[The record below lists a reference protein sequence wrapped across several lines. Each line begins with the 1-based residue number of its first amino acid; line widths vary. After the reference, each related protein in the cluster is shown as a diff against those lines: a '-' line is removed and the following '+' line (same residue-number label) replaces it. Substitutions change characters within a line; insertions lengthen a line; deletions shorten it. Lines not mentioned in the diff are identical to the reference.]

1 MTTPKIIALIPARSG
16 SKRIKDKNIKKLGN
30 HPLIAYSIQA
40 AIDCEIFDSVVCA
53 TDSELYSEIA
63 IYYGAEVPFLR
74 TNDISGDNSPD
85 IHWVR
90 NMLLGLREQGRLFDF
105 FCILRPTSPF
115 RLPQTI
121 KRAWEIFQLNDRADS
136 LRAVEKCSQ
145 HPGKMW
151 IKRSDFILPL
161 MPFEINGTPWHSN
174 QYSALP
180 EVFVQ
185 NASLEIARTKLVL
198 ENESISGE
206 IVIPFQTEGLEGFDI
221 NFREDFVLAE
231 NFICTENNILPLIK
245 KHSYFDKLNNK

>member
-1 MTTPKIIALIPARSG
+1 MAVPKIIALIPARSG
-16 SKRIKDKNIKKLGN
+16 SKRIKDKNIKKLGG
-30 HPLIAYSIQA
+30 HPLIAYSIRA
-40 AIDCEIFDSVVCA
+40 ALDCEIFDSVVCA

-63 IYYGAEVPFLR
+63 IHYGAEVPFLR
-74 TNDISGDNSPD
+74 TNDISEDNSPD
-85 IHWVR
+85 IQWIR
-90 NMLLGLREQGRLFDF
+90 SMLLGLKELGREFDF

-121 KRAWEIFQLNDRADS
+121 LRAWESFMFNDRADS

-151 IKRSDFILPL
+151 VKRNDFIFPI

-185 NASLEIARTKLVL
+185 NASLEIGSTKLVL
-198 ENESISGE
+198 ENETISGE
-206 IVIPFQTEGLEGFDI
+206 IVMPFQTEGFEGFDI
-221 NFREDFVLAE
+221 NFSEDFTLAE
-231 NFICTENNILPLIK
+231 NYICSEINILPTINK
-245 KHSYFDKLNNK
+245 QSYFDKLNNK